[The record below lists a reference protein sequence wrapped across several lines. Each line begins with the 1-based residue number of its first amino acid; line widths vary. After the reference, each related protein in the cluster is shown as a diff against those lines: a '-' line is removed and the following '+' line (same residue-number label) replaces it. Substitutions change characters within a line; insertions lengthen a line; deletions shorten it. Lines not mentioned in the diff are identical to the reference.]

1 MVLCLLAPS
10 SNNVVTISSFIFKN
24 ALRNRRR
31 ATLTILSVAV
41 SLFLLVTLVVALR
54 EITMPAESLGA
65 SLRLV
70 VHNKTAIAH
79 LLPVRQRA
87 VIDRIPGVEAVTP
100 FTWFGG
106 SYKNDE
112 SASFAQFAIDPK
124 VMRQVFVEAHMM
136 DREIRDFER
145 IKDSCILGKITADKY
160 HLKVGDRLSL
170 ESRDYRCTL
179 SFRVVGIYAGTPD
192 DRNLFFHQDYL
203 DAARG
208 YPGTV
213 GMWFV
218 KVRNAADMP
227 GVITKIEQAFANT
240 SAEVTAQSERAF
252 QLSFVSRWG
261 NIKALVIW
269 ICSAVVFTLG
279 LVSASTM
286 SMAVRER
293 FRELS
298 VLKALGFR
306 WHDLLLC
313 ILAESCGLSLAGA
326 VLGIGAACLLFNF
339 ANISV
344 LTHGIFVRFQMTP
357 RIIGLALLVAGGLGV
372 VAGIPPGVEVAR
384 TSVVAGL
391 KKLD

>member
-1 MVLCLLAPS
+1 M
-10 SNNVVTISSFIFKN
+10 TISSFILKN

-54 EITMPAESLGA
+54 EITLPAESLGA
-65 SLRLV
+65 SLRV
-70 VHNKTAIAH
+70 IVHNKTAIAH
-79 LLPVRQRA
+79 PLPVRQRA
-87 VIDRIPGVEAVTP
+87 VIERIPGVEAVTP

-106 SYKNDE
+106 HYKNDE

-136 DREIRDFER
+136 DREILDFER
-145 IKDSCILGKITADKY
+145 VKDSCILGKITADKY
-160 HLKVGDRLSL
+160 HLKIGDRLSL
-170 ESRDYRCTL
+170 ESGDFHRTL
-179 SFRVVGIYAGTPD
+179 AFRVVGIYAGTPD

-203 DAARG
+203 DAALG

-227 GVITKIEQAFANT
+227 WVIAKIEGEFANT
-240 SAEVTAQSERAF
+240 SAEVKAQSERAF

-269 ICSAVVFTLG
+269 ICSAVVFTLA

-293 FRELS
+293 FRELA

-306 WHDLLLC
+306 WHELLLC
-313 ILAESCGLSLAGA
+313 ILAESCALSLAGA
-326 VLGIGAACLLFNF
+326 LLGIGAACLLFHF
-339 ANISV
+339 GNISE
-344 LTHGIFVRFQMTP
+344 LSHGIFVRFQMTP
-357 RIIGLALLVAGGLGV
+357 RIIGLAVLVAGGLGV
-372 VAGIPPGVEVAR
+372 VAGIAPGVAVAR

-391 KKLD
+391 KRLD

>member
-1 MVLCLLAPS
+1 
-10 SNNVVTISSFIFKN
+10 
-24 ALRNRRR
+24 
-31 ATLTILSVAV
+31 VAV

-70 VHNKTAIAH
+70 VHNKTAIAQ
-79 LLPVRQRA
+79 LLPIRQRA
-87 VIDRIPGVEAVTP
+87 VIERIPGVEAVTP

-112 SASFAQFAIDPK
+112 SAPFAQFAIDPK

-136 DREIRDFER
+136 DREIRDFES

-160 HLKVGDRLSL
+160 RLKVGDRIAL
-170 ESRDYRCTL
+170 ESHDFHCTL
-179 SFRVVGIYAGTPD
+179 AFHVVGIYAGTPD

-208 YPGTV
+208 HPGTV
-213 GMWFV
+213 SMWFV
-218 KVRNAADMP
+218 KVKNAADMP
-227 GVITKIEQAFANT
+227 GVIAKIERAFANT
-240 SAEVTAQSERAF
+240 SGEVKAQSERAF

-306 WHDLLLC
+306 WRELLLC

-326 VLGIGAACLLFNF
+326 ALGIGAACVLFNV
-339 ANISV
+339 ANISE
-344 LTHGIFVRFQMTP
+344 LSHGIFVHFQMTP
-357 RIIGLALLVAGGLGV
+357 RIIGLGLLVAGGLGV
-372 VAGIPPGVEVAR
+372 VAGMAPAMAVAR

-391 KKLD
+391 NRLD

>member
-1 MVLCLLAPS
+1 M
-10 SNNVVTISSFIFKN
+10 TIGSFIFKN

-54 EITMPAESLGA
+54 EITLPAESLGA
-65 SLRLV
+65 ALRLV

-79 LLPVRQRA
+79 QLPVRQRA
-87 VIDRIPGVEAVTP
+87 VIERIPGVEAVTP

-112 SASFAQFAIDPK
+112 SASFAQFAIDPN

-136 DREIRDFER
+136 EREILDFER
-145 IKDSCILGKITADKY
+145 VKDSCILGKITADKY
-160 HLKVGDRLSL
+160 HLKIGDRLALKSA
-170 ESRDYRCTL
+170 DFGCTL
-179 SFRVVGIYAGTPD
+179 AFRIVGIYSGTPD

-213 GMWFV
+213 SMWFV
-218 KVRNAADMP
+218 KVKQAADVP
-227 GVITKIEQAFANT
+227 GVIAKIEAAFANT
-240 SAEVTAQSERAF
+240 SAEVKAQTERAF

-261 NIKALVIW
+261 NIKALVISL
-269 ICSAVVFTLG
+269 CSAVVFTLA

-293 FRELS
+293 FCELS

-306 WHDLLLC
+306 WHELLLC

-326 VLGIGAACLLFNF
+326 VLGIGAACLLFNI
-339 ANISV
+339 ANISE
-344 LTHGIFVRFQMTP
+344 LSQGIFVRFQMTP
-357 RIIGLALLVAGGLGV
+357 RIIGLALLVASGLGV
-372 VAGIPPGVEVAR
+372 VAGIAPGVAIAR

-391 KKLD
+391 KRLD

>member
-1 MVLCLLAPS
+1 M
-10 SNNVVTISSFIFKN
+10 TIGSFIFKN

-31 ATLTILSVAV
+31 ATLTVLSVAV

-54 EITMPAESLGA
+54 EITLPTESLGA
-65 SLRLV
+65 ALRLV

-79 LLPVRQRA
+79 ALPVRQRA
-87 VIDRIPGVEAVTP
+87 VIERIPGVEAVTP

-106 SYKNDE
+106 NYKNEE
-112 SASFAQFAIDPK
+112 SPSFAQFAIDPT

-136 DREIRDFER
+136 DRETRDFER
-145 IKDSCILGKITADKY
+145 VKDSCILGKLTADKY
-160 HLKVGDRLSL
+160 HLKIGDQLALNSPEFRCALAFRLVGVYS
-170 ESRDYRCTL
+170 
-179 SFRVVGIYAGTPD
+179 GTPD

-203 DAARG
+203 DGARG
-208 YPGTV
+208 DPGTV
-213 GMWFV
+213 SMWFV
-218 KVRNAADMP
+218 KVKNAADVP
-227 GVITKIEQAFANT
+227 GVIAKIEEAFANT
-240 SAEVTAQSERAF
+240 SAEVTAQTERAF

-269 ICSAVVFTLG
+269 ICSAVVFTLA

-306 WHDLLLC
+306 WHELLLC

-326 VLGIGAACLLFNF
+326 VLGIGTACLLFNI
-339 ANISV
+339 ANISE
-344 LTHGIFVRFQMTP
+344 LSQGIFVRFQMTP

-372 VAGIPPGVEVAR
+372 VAGIAPAAALAR

-391 KKLD
+391 NRLD

>member
-1 MVLCLLAPS
+1 M
-10 SNNVVTISSFIFKN
+10 TISSFIFKN

-54 EITMPAESLGA
+54 EITMPAESVGA
-65 SLRLV
+65 ALRVV

-87 VIDRIPGVEAVTP
+87 VIERIPGVEAVTP

-106 SYKNDE
+106 RYKNDE
-112 SASFAQFAIDPK
+112 SASFAQFAIDPTVLRK
-124 VMRQVFVEAHMM
+124 VFVEAHMM

-145 IKDSCILGKITADKY
+145 VKDSCILGKITADKY
-160 HLKVGDRLSL
+160 HLKIGDRISL
-170 ESRDYRCTL
+170 ESREFRCTL
-179 SFRVVGIYAGTPD
+179 SFCVVGIYAGTPD

-213 GMWFV
+213 SMWFV

-227 GVITKIEQAFANT
+227 GVIAKIEGAFANT
-240 SAEVTAQSERAF
+240 SAEVKAQSERAF
-252 QLSFVSRWG
+252 QLGFVSRWG
-261 NIKALVIW
+261 NIKALVAW
-269 ICSAVVFTLG
+269 ICSGVVFTLA

-306 WHDLLLC
+306 WRELLLC

-326 VLGIGAACLLFNF
+326 LLGIGAAFLLFHF
-339 ANISV
+339 ANISE
-344 LTHGIFVRFQMTP
+344 LSHGIFVRFQMTP
-357 RIIGLALLVAGGLGV
+357 RIGGLALLVAGALGIV
-372 VAGIPPGVEVAR
+372 SGIAPAVAVAR

-391 KKLD
+391 KRLD

>member
-1 MVLCLLAPS
+1 M
-10 SNNVVTISSFIFKN
+10 TISSFIFKN

-65 SLRLV
+65 ALRVV

-79 LLPVRQRA
+79 QLPVRQRA
-87 VIDRIPGVEAVTP
+87 VIERIPGVEAVTP

-106 SYKNDE
+106 SYKNDA

-124 VMRQVFVEAHMM
+124 VMRQVFVEAHMT
-136 DREIRDFER
+136 DRENRDFER
-145 IKDSCILGKITADKY
+145 IKDSCVLGKITADKY

-170 ESRDYRCTL
+170 ESRDYHCTL
-179 SFRVVGIYAGTPD
+179 TFSVVGIYAGTAD

-203 DAARG
+203 DGVRG
-208 YPGTV
+208 NPGTV
-213 GMWFV
+213 SMWFV
-218 KVRNAADMP
+218 KVRKAADMP
-227 GVITKIEQAFANT
+227 GVIAKIEGAFAN
-240 SAEVTAQSERAF
+240 SAAEVKAQSERAF

-261 NIKALVIW
+261 NIKALVMW
-269 ICSAVVFTLG
+269 ICSAVVFTLV

-286 SMAVRER
+286 SMAIRER
-293 FRELS
+293 FRELA

-306 WHDLLLC
+306 RGELLLC

-326 VLGIGAACLLFNF
+326 GLGIGAAFLLFNF
-339 ANISV
+339 ANISE
-344 LTHGIFVRFQMTP
+344 LSHGIFVRFQMTP
-357 RIIGLALLVAGGLGV
+357 RIAGLALLVAGGLGI
-372 VAGIPPGVEVAR
+372 VAGIAPGLAVAR

-391 KKLD
+391 KRLD

>member
-1 MVLCLLAPS
+1 M
-10 SNNVVTISSFIFKN
+10 TIGSFIFKN

-41 SLFLLVTLVVALR
+41 SLFLLVTLAVALR

-65 SLRLV
+65 ALRLI

-87 VIDRIPGVEAVTP
+87 VIGRIPGVEAVTP

-124 VMRQVFVEAHMM
+124 VMRQVFVEARMM
-136 DREIRDFER
+136 DQEFRDFER
-145 IKDSCILGKITADKY
+145 VKDSCILGKITADKY
-160 HLKVGDRLSL
+160 HLKVGDRLAL
-170 ESRDYRCTL
+170 ESHDFNCTL
-179 SFRVVGIYAGTPD
+179 AFRVVGIYAGTAD

-208 YPGTV
+208 HPGTV
-213 GMWFV
+213 GMWYV
-218 KVRNAADMP
+218 KVGKAADMP
-227 GVITKIEQAFANT
+227 GVIAKIERAFAST
-240 SAEVTAQSERAF
+240 SAEVKAQGERAF
-252 QLSFVSRWG
+252 QLSFLSRWG
-261 NIKALVIW
+261 NVKALVNW

-286 SMAVRER
+286 SMAIRER
-293 FRELS
+293 FRELA

-306 WHDLLLC
+306 WRELLLC

-339 ANISV
+339 ANISE
-344 LTHGIFVRFQMTP
+344 LSHGIFVRFQMTP
-357 RIIGLALLVAGGLGV
+357 RIIGLALLVAGVLGV
-372 VAGIPPGVEVAR
+372 VAGIAPGVAVAR
-384 TSVVAGL
+384 ASVVAGL
-391 KKLD
+391 KRLD